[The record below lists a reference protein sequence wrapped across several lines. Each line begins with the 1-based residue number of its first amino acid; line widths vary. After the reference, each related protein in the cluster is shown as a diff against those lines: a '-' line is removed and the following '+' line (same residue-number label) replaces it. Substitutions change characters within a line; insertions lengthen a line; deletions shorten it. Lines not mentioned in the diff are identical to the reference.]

1 VAWFRWQIR
10 AASPT
15 LRRSMIDD
23 SSPSPFLAPLQQVM
37 LRDSLVEGNAGH
49 HVEQVEIAF
58 APGGWRDRVA
68 ASWAVTVAHTE
79 ALRIAFTVENGEP
92 VGVETVEFTPP
103 LRLEEIPPV
112 AWDAFLTE
120 DRHRPLLAPHEV
132 PWRATYWPQSGRF
145 LWTFHHA
152 LLDGRSITT
161 VLRSFLARLGGESVE
176 ELALAK
182 WHPPTSA
189 ALTLAERMFRK
200 EFPPQQLEKYLLNEA
215 DEGPAL
221 RFLGDTF
228 RQRLE
233 TTALAMETT
242 TATLLVWAWGQ
253 TLAEASGTDTVL
265 VEQVRAGAPQKGTAG
280 FTMLTLPV
288 VIPRAA
294 VGNLEGPLR
303 NFRKHLLA
311 LRAIEGAGPGDFPP
325 GVFPDVDRVGSSVI
339 MVEHATPQY
348 LLATEMIGS
357 LALHESKGETLMA
370 TAHIL
375 PDLRLEVEGPGRHGL
390 LDGWVR
396 VMEDLAKSQPPS

>member
-1 VAWFRWQIR
+1 
-10 AASPT
+10 
-15 LRRSMIDD
+15 M
-23 SSPSPFLAPLQQVM
+23 
-37 LRDSLVEGNAGH
+37 
-49 HVEQVEIAF
+49 
-58 APGGWRDRVA
+58 
-68 ASWAVTVAHTE
+68 
-79 ALRIAFTVENGEP
+79 
-92 VGVETVEFTPP
+92 
-103 LRLEEIPPV
+103 
-112 AWDAFLTE
+112 
-120 DRHRPLLAPHEV
+120 
-132 PWRATYWPQSGRF
+132 
-145 LWTFHHA
+145 
-152 LLDGRSITT
+152 
-161 VLRSFLARLGGESVE
+161 RSFLARLGGESVE

-357 LALHESKGETLMA
+357 LALHESKGDTLMA